1 MATRAVTFRLP
12 EDVIEL
18 LKRQADATGKSKTNL
33 VIDAITQ
40 AYEPSALSKPMTA
53 QSLQQQISDLKKQ
66 VLSFEF
72 ANIQP
77 KIELYDHTSQL
88 VAAIQ
93 QAIHSSQGMGVSVS
107 YIVVEGESQSPQNA
121 ASDARRL
128 GENSASFLSDRS
140 SNQDILDQILSPV
153 SDPVFVCDRIGRL
166 TYLNPASARMW
177 QVDRSAM
184 LGKTYQEFG
193 FVPFMA
199 DFYIQQFQTVMTTGQ
214 SVTAEVSVP
223 LSSGLRYY
231 SYSFHPIQGPAESI
245 DGVIGIARDLTES
258 KQIEHDLR
266 ESREKYRNLFEF
278 ANDLILIVDAASEIL
293 EVNQCAARRLGYIR
307 KDLEQ
312 QSIDAISTPES
323 THVWQ
328 EFIVPELEKLGG
340 ALFSYR
346 FRRKNGD
353 DLQVEISARLVEY
366 GDQLAFQLLARDASE
381 PRRTESFS

>member
-12 EDVIEL
+12 EEVIEL
-18 LKRQADATGKSKTNL
+18 LKRQADATGKSKTHL

-88 VAAIQ
+88 VEAIQ
-93 QAIHSSQGMGVSVS
+93 QAIQSSQGMGLSVS
-107 YIVVEGESQSPQNA
+107 YIVVEGASQPPQPVG
-121 ASDARRL
+121 SQIQRFDD
-128 GENSASFLSDRS
+128 NSASFLSNRS

-153 SDPVFVCDRIGRL
+153 PDPVFVCDRLGRL

-193 FVPFMA
+193 GVPFMA
-199 DFYIQQFQTVMTTGQ
+199 DFYIQHFQTVITTGQ
-214 SVTAEVSVP
+214 SVTTEVSIPV
-223 LSSGLRYY
+223 LGALRHY
-231 SYSFHPIQGPAESI
+231 SYSFHPIQGSADSI

-258 KQIEHDLR
+258 KQIEYDLR

-278 ANDLILIVDAASEIL
+278 ANDLILIVDASSEIL

-312 QSIDAISTPES
+312 QSIAAISTPES
-323 THVWQ
+323 AHIWQ
-328 EFIVPELEKLGG
+328 EFIVLELEKVGG
-340 ALFSYR
+340 ALFSYV

-366 GDQLAFQLLARDASE
+366 GDQLAFQLLARDTSE
-381 PRRTESFS
+381 PRRTEPFS